1 MRQTEPYQLEQ
12 GHVTGVMMVAIESYY
27 KGVEWVKKEVD
38 ICMKNALIS

>member
-1 MRQTEPYQLEQ
+1 VRQTEPYQLEQ